1 MWSPREIPRSGLEP
15 ADARG
20 GRCPHR
26 RPPGGSSG
34 ALRASRPGG
43 AASGPRGPRRHMAA
57 VSGAGAGA
65 YRGRVEGERGR
76 GRTEMPEGLGLLGLS
91 GAS

>member
-1 MWSPREIPRSGLEP
+1 
-15 ADARG
+15 
-20 GRCPHR
+20 
-26 RPPGGSSG
+26 
-34 ALRASRPGG
+34 
-43 AASGPRGPRRHMAA
+43 MAA